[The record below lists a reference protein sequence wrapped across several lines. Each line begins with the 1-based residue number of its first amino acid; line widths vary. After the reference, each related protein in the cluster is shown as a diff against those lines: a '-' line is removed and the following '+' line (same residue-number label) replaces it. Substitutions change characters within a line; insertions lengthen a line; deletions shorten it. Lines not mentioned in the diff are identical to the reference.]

1 MESEGGPEPESKPIF
16 AIDRPAADVVVIQ
29 VAIADLGPVNSGP
42 AWTYNEPTMPADLLT
57 QPSLLLR
64 IRQPQDAAAWRQFV
78 ELYAPLVYGFLRK
91 QGLQD
96 ADAADIAQDVLRTVA
111 ARIGELEYDRA
122 RGSFRG
128 WLFTVVHSRLADFR
142 RRSQR
147 QRALLAEAA
156 ASAPD
161 REAAEPSPAEWD
173 LDYQRQVFHA
183 AADRVRGD
191 FGQSAWRAFWMAAVE
206 GRAAKEIAAE
216 LRMSQAAVY
225 LAKAR
230 VMQRIREEV
239 NRLTGDSA

>member
-1 MESEGGPEPESKPIF
+1 
-16 AIDRPAADVVVIQ
+16 
-29 VAIADLGPVNSGP
+29 
-42 AWTYNEPTMPADLLT
+42 MPAELET

-64 IRQPQDAAAWRQFV
+64 IRRPHDAAAWQQFV

-96 ADAADIAQDVLRTVA
+96 ADAADVAQDVLRTVSQQ
-111 ARIGELEYDRA
+111 IGGLEYDRS

-142 RRSQR
+142 RKSRR
-147 QRALLAEAA
+147 QRLLLAEAA
-156 ASAPD
+156 AGAP
-161 REAAEPSPAEWD
+161 EAIEELSSAEWD

-183 AADRVRGD
+183 AAERVRGD
-191 FGQSAWRAFWMAAVE
+191 FGASAWRAFWAAAVE

-216 LRMSQAAVY
+216 LGMSQAAVY

-230 VMQRIREEV
+230 VMNRLREELE
-239 NRLTGDSA
+239 RITGELP